1 LTRSS
6 VIAVTFE
13 AFLTMKDVAKRVNV
27 TLPDTVYADLE
38 RWAEL
43 RDQAIATVAAIAIEL
58 AIRDVKDRGELPPA
72 SRQEGDLDDG

>member
-1 LTRSS
+1 
-6 VIAVTFE
+6 
-13 AFLTMKDVAKRVNV
+13 MKDVAKRVNV

-72 SRQEGDLDDG
+72 SKPGGDRDG